1 MKILTIA
8 DSLAMPRKE
17 GNDVVLWN
25 ETWVYILEKELRKTD
40 RDIQIVNRA
49 ERAKTMSSLE
59 APSLFS
65 EYVELF
71 QPDTIIIQLGV
82 VDSMPRI
89 FSLDEQ
95 KILNLQIRSRFLIP
109 DWLKKQIISNRTKR
123 RQTITAKNP
132 LKKVYTVPEKFPHY
146 LSAFINRCRTFN
158 PDIKFLIIPILTDE
172 QRMDSKSPGST
183 GNKNLYNS
191 LLNKICAEN
200 RNVQMLNEE
209 VFRVVSAKIF
219 CSDGYHLNKEGNLLL
234 AEEILKKLEIY

>member
-8 DSLAMPRKE
+8 DSLAMPRNE
-17 GNDVVLWN
+17 GSDIVLWT
-25 ETWVYILEKELRKTD
+25 ETWVYILERELRKTD

-95 KILNLQIRSRFLIP
+95 QILNLQIRSRFLIP
-109 DWLKKQIISNRTKR
+109 DWVKKQIISNRTKK

-132 LKKVYTVPEKFPHY
+132 LKKVYTAPEKFPNY

-172 QRMDSKSPGST
+172 QIMDSKSPGST

-191 LLNKICAEN
+191 LLRKISTEN
-200 RNVQMLNEE
+200 RDVHMLNEE
-209 VFRVVSAKIF
+209 VFKGVSDKIF
-219 CSDGYHLNKEGNLLL
+219 CSDGYHLNNTGNVLL
-234 AEEILKKLEIY
+234 AEEILKKLQTN

>member
-17 GNDVVLWN
+17 GNDIVLWD

-40 RDIQIVNRA
+40 RDVQIVNRA

-95 KILNLQIRSRFLIP
+95 QILNLQIRSRFLIP

-123 RQTITAKNP
+123 RQIITAKNP
-132 LKKVYTVPEKFPHY
+132 LKKVYTAPKKFPNY
-146 LSAFINRCRTFN
+146 LSAFIKKCRTFD
-158 PDIKFLIIPILTDE
+158 PDTRFLIIPILTDE
-172 QRMDSKSPGST
+172 QTMDSKSPGST

-200 RNVQMLNEE
+200 RDVHMLNEE
-209 VFRVVSAKIF
+209 VFKGVSDKIF

-234 AEEILKKLEIY
+234 AEEIIKKLQIN

>member
-25 ETWVYILEKELRKTD
+25 ETWIYILEKELRKTD
-40 RDIQIVNRA
+40 RDIQVVNRA

-65 EYVELF
+65 EYIEFF

-95 KILNLQIRSRFLIP
+95 QILNLQIRSRFLIP
-109 DWLKKQIISNRTKR
+109 EWLKKIIISNRTKR

-132 LKKVYTVPEKFPHY
+132 LKKVYTAPEIFSNH
-146 LSAFINRCRTFN
+146 LSAFITKCRAFN
-158 PDIKFLIIPILTDE
+158 PNMKFLIIPILTHE
-172 QRMDSKSPGST
+172 EIMDSKSPGST

-191 LLNKICAEN
+191 LLRETSSEY
-200 RNVQMLNEE
+200 RDVHMLNEE
-209 VFRVVSAKIF
+209 VFKTVSDKIF
-219 CSDGYHLNKEGNLLL
+219 CSDGFHLNKEGNLLL
-234 AEEILKKLEIY
+234 AEEVLKKLQTN